1 MSIRENVAIIQELK
15 DIVIADLTL
24 TLAFAIVYAGRL
36 GGIISLFSNPAK
48 FAQAFAYY
56 LPMAFVAVSLVF
68 VLHELMH
75 KFTAQHY
82 GAIAGFK
89 ASRNGLLI
97 TIATGAF
104 GFLLGI
110 PGATV
115 IYAHNFSKREMGIVA
130 LAGPLVNFAIFAIF
144 LALYFLASPG
154 SYVSSMFY
162 FVMFVSILLAFF
174 NMLPAYPLDGSKV
187 LAWNKKIYAVSM
199 LCIFALMY
207 LFTGLPLSY
216 IIMLVIIA
224 YFIST
229 MYRGI
234 GF

>member
-1 MSIRENVAIIQELK
+1 MPIRENVALMQEIK

-24 TLAFAIVYAGRL
+24 TVAFTIVYAGRL
-36 GGIISLFSNPAK
+36 GGIISLFSSPTK
-48 FAQAFAYY
+48 FAGSFVYY

-97 TIATGAF
+97 TIVTGAF

-115 IYAHNFSKREMGIVA
+115 IYAHNFTKREMGKVA
-130 LAGPLVNFAIFAIF
+130 LAGPLVNFAIFVIF
-144 LALYFLASPG
+144 LLLYLVAPAG
-154 SYVSSMFY
+154 SYLSAMLY
-162 FVMFVSILLAFF
+162 FVMFVAILLAFF

-187 LAWNKKIYAVSM
+187 LAWNKKIYAVTM

-216 IIMLVIIA
+216 IILLIIIA
-224 YFIST
+224 YLIST
-229 MYRGI
+229 IYRGI
-234 GF
+234 AF